1 MRLNKFISLSGIAS
15 RREADNLVKSAIV
28 TVNDMVETNPAYQVS
43 ISDKVKCDEK
53 IISLKENNRIVLL
66 NKPTG
71 FITTVK
77 DPLKRKTVMDLV
89 QTDERLFPIGRL
101 DKDTSGLLLLTN
113 HGFLANYLMH
123 PKNKIPRVYKLEID
137 KIFREGE
144 KKRLASK
151 IYIGQKEW
159 GRAEILS
166 QKKDRGR
173 IIVHLRL
180 LQGKKREIRRMMYRM
195 KRELFSLQRTKF
207 GPIELG
213 DIALGEWRDLNPS
226 EFESLTSIISS
237 NSV

>member
-1 MRLNKFISLSGIAS
+1 MECEGSIATKHGLFLG
-15 RREADNLVKSAIV
+15 NL
-28 TVNDMVETNPAYQVS
+28 
-43 ISDKVKCDEK
+43 
-53 IISLKENNRIVLL
+53 
-66 NKPTG
+66 
-71 FITTVK
+71 FITDRHGFKVF
-77 DPLKRKTVMDLV
+77 KRKTEQLPQKVFEF
-89 QTDERLFPIGRL
+89 QTEERLFPIGRL

-137 KIFREGE
+137 KIFQKGE

>member
-15 RREADNLVKSAIV
+15 RREADTLIKSAIV

-43 ISDKVKCDEK
+43 ITDKVKCDEK
-53 IISLKENNRIVLL
+53 IISRKENNRIVLL

-71 FITTVK
+71 YITTVK

-101 DKDTSGLLLLTN
+101 DKDTTGLLLLTN
-113 HGFLANYLMH
+113 YGSLANYLMH

-137 KIFREGE
+137 KIFRVGE

-166 QKKDRGR
+166 QQKDRGR
-173 IIVHLRL
+173 IIVHIRL

-195 KRELFSLQRTKF
+195 KRELFSLQRIQF

-213 DIALGEWRDLNPS
+213 DIALGEWRDLNRS

-237 NSV
+237 NRV